1 MLRHSSC
8 CGINYRFY
16 HKAGFLAE
24 KQEGEIRVTSFNR
37 RVMLEKQLII
47 AGLKINYF
55 QSDSLKNDGI
65 VVFLHGWGSRA
76 EHLKSIFGNLPN
88 FVALDLPGF
97 GGSDLPLTPW
107 GMPEFAGFLRL
118 FLAKLEI
125 KNPILVGHSVGGSI
139 IIKYLSQGA
148 SAKKAIL
155 VASAGIRKRGLR
167 IFIYKIIAKFFKLI
181 FLFPGINIF
190 KDKIRKKFYSA
201 INSLDYI
208 EAGKMTESYKK
219 IIHDDLTDDLRKVKT
234 EVVLIWGE
242 HDQDT
247 PLRYAKLMQK
257 NIAGSKLF
265 VISDAG
271 HFSFI
276 DRPKEFGEIFSKS
289 LLSADSPLRGR

>member
-1 MLRHSSC
+1 
-8 CGINYRFY
+8 
-16 HKAGFLAE
+16 
-24 KQEGEIRVTSFNR
+24 
-37 RVMLEKQLII
+37 MLEKQLII

-107 GMPEFAGFLRL
+107 GVGEFADFLGF

-139 IIKYLSQGA
+139 IIKYLTEGGEVE
-148 SAKKAIL
+148 KAIL
-155 VASAGIRKRGLR
+155 IASAGIRKRGLK
-167 IFIYKIIAKFFKLI
+167 IFLYKIITKIFKLV
-181 FLFPGINIF
+181 FSLPGLNIF
-190 KDKIRKKFYSA
+190 KAKIRRKFYSA
-201 INSLDYI
+201 IDSRDYI

-219 IIHDDLTDDLRKVKT
+219 IIRDDLTNDLQKVKT

-242 HDQDT
+242 NDQDT
-247 PLRYAKLMQK
+247 PLRHAKLMQK